1 MKENIQKY
9 LAKYAEKE
17 ITLTEKITTSYDQ
30 VIIIPAYGE
39 YDEIKDLLI
48 SNLVELAKKNKF
60 ILILVIN
67 CKKNSSEVV
76 KNNNHKLLDFLI
88 NEPNYTKTDYF
99 VNFENYD
106 IFIVNRSSE
115 GLFFDDKQ
123 GVGLAR
129 KIGCD
134 VALKLFYDAKI
145 KSPWLRCTDG
155 DVFLP
160 DNYFEIS
167 PETKKFSC
175 ITYDFYHDFITD
187 DNQGKSLLL
196 YEIYLRYYLLGLEYA
211 NSVYNFHTIGS
222 CMAISVEG
230 YSQVRGF
237 SDSKEAGEDFYMLNK
252 LSKIKPVFKAK
263 TSTITIRC
271 RKSDRV
277 PFGTGASMN
286 KISHI
291 LDQHN
296 DYLVYDPKCFEAL
309 KKFYDM
315 LYEIDSLKDLE
326 KISKYEKEVFFIVL
340 SQMGFKEAIVK
351 FLKISSNEH
360 VFMRHLHTWFDA
372 FRTLKF
378 IHQLTNDFYPLIP
391 LKKALEKASFIN
403 LDLSKNITDIRD
415 EVHRLEKNTL
425 IY

>member
-9 LAKYAEKE
+9 LNKYAEKE
-17 ITLTEKITTSYDQ
+17 VTLTEKITTSYEQ
-30 VIIIPAYGE
+30 VVIIPAYGE
-39 YDEIKDLLI
+39 YDEIKDLLT
-48 SNLVELAKKNKF
+48 SNLVELGKKTKF

-67 CKKNSSEVV
+67 CKENSSELV
-76 KNNNHKLLDFLI
+76 KNNNHKLLGFLL

-99 VNFENYD
+99 INFENYD
-106 IFIVNRSSE
+106 IFVVNRSCE
-115 GLFFDDKQ
+115 GLFFEDKQ

-134 VALKLFYDAKI
+134 VALKLFYDRKI

-160 DNYFEIS
+160 ENYFEIN
-167 PETKKFSC
+167 PEIKKFSC
-175 ITYDFYHDFITD
+175 ITYDFYHDFITN
-187 DNQGKSLLL
+187 DNYGKSLLL
-196 YEIYLRYYLLGLEYA
+196 YEIYLRYYLLGLDYA

-237 SDSKEAGEDFYMLNK
+237 SDSKEAGEDFYMINK
-252 LSKIKPVFKAK
+252 LSKIKPVFKSK
-263 TSTITIRC
+263 TSSITIRC

-296 DYLVYDPKCFEAL
+296 DYLVYDPKCFEEL

-326 KISKYEKEVFFIVL
+326 KIVKYEKEVFFVVL
-340 SQMGFKEAIVK
+340 NQMGFKEAIAK

-360 VFMRHLHTWFDA
+360 IFMRHLHTWFDA

-378 IHQLTNDFYPLIP
+378 IHQLTNDFYPQLT
-391 LKKALEKASFIN
+391 LKEALEKASFIN
-403 LDLSKNITDIRD
+403 LDLSQNINSIRD
-415 EVHRLEKNTL
+415 EIHKLEKDTL
-425 IY
+425 L

>member
-30 VIIIPAYGE
+30 IVIIPAYGE
-39 YDEIKDLLI
+39 YDEIKDLLTL
-48 SNLVELAKKNKF
+48 NLVELAKKNKF

-67 CKKNSSEVV
+67 CKQSSSESV

-115 GLFFDDKQ
+115 GLFFEDKQ

-134 VALKLFYDAKI
+134 VALKLFYDGKV

-160 DNYFEIS
+160 ANYFEIS

-230 YSQVRGF
+230 YAQVRGF

-252 LSKIKPVFKAK
+252 LSKIKPVFKA
-263 TSTITIRC
+263 TNSTITIRC

-296 DYLVYDPKCFEAL
+296 DYLVYDPKCFEEL

-315 LYEIDSLKDLE
+315 LYEIDSLKYLE

>member
-17 ITLTEKITTSYDQ
+17 IGLTEKVNSNYDQ
-30 VIIIPAYGE
+30 VVIIPAFGE
-39 YDEIKDLLI
+39 YEEIKDLLKV
-48 SNLVELAKKNKF
+48 NLVELAKNNNF
-60 ILILVIN
+60 LVVITIN
-67 CKKNSSEVV
+67 CKENSSEGI
-76 KNNNHKLLDFLI
+76 KTNNQKLIELLTKASD
-88 NEPNYTKTDYF
+88 YTQPAYF

-106 IFIVNRSSE
+106 VFVVNRSCE
-115 GLFFDDKQ
+115 GLFFEEKQ

-134 VALKLFYDAKI
+134 VALKLFYDGKI

-160 DNYFEIS
+160 TNYFEIN
-167 PETKKFSC
+167 PPLKKFSC
-175 ITYDFYHDFITD
+175 ITYDFYHDYITD
-187 DNQGKSLLL
+187 DSHGKSLIL

-222 CMAISVEG
+222 CMAVSAEA

-252 LSKIKPVFKAK
+252 LSKIKPVFRAND
-263 TSTITIRC
+263 STITIRC

-291 LDQHN
+291 LDQDN
-296 DYLVYDPKCFEAL
+296 DYLVYDPKCFDEL

-315 LYEIDSLKDLE
+315 IYEIDDLKDLE
-326 KISKYEKEVFFIVL
+326 KLTKYEQEIFFTILV
-340 SQMGFKEAIVK
+340 QMGFKEAIAK
-351 FLKISSNEH
+351 FLKISSNEN

-372 FRTLKF
+372 FKTLKF
-378 IHQLTNDFYPLIP
+378 VHQLTNDFYPLIP
-391 LKKALEKASFIN
+391 LKKALEEASFIN
-403 LDLSKNITDIRD
+403 LDLSKNITDIRN
-415 EVHRLEKNTL
+415 EIHKLEKTTL

>member
-296 DYLVYDPKCFEAL
+296 DYLVYDPKCFEEL